1 MNTQVDV
8 RSNGLD
14 KDCGDLFF
22 PFVSQPHVVY
32 FSGIPVQGIKD
43 NSVTAIELS
52 DTTQNG
58 KLESCGAVVLSHL
71 LAANTS
77 VTSVRNL
84 AALAAYFAAEFE
96 NSELCVPNFQWLC
109 PSCFPETTGRGKI
122 QLSES
127 QGYDRHRGGPESEL
141 HGDQNRR
148 F

>member
-8 RSNGLD
+8 RSNGLN
-14 KDCGDLFF
+14 KECGDLFI

-43 NSVTAIELS
+43 NSVTVIELS

-58 KLESCGAVVLSHL
+58 KLESCGAVILSHL

-84 AALAAYFAAEFE
+84 AARAAYFAAEFE
-96 NSELCVPNFQWLC
+96 IPELLLYC
-109 PSCFPETTGRGKI
+109 SSI
-122 QLSES
+122 
-127 QGYDRHRGGPESEL
+127 
-141 HGDQNRR
+141 
-148 F
+148 

>member
-14 KDCGDLFF
+14 KECGDLFI

-77 VTSVRNL
+77 VTSVRDR
-84 AALAAYFAAEFE
+84 AAHAAYFAPKFE

-109 PSCFPETTGRGKI
+109 PSCFPETHRSMYPRTRSGLKEAKRWP
-122 QLSES
+122 QLCRRTPPS
-127 QGYDRHRGGPESEL
+127 QR
-141 HGDQNRR
+141 
-148 F
+148 

>member
-1 MNTQVDV
+1 MFVANHCLLSKNTQVDV
-8 RSNGLD
+8 RSNGLN
-14 KDCGDLFF
+14 KECGDLFI

-77 VTSVRNL
+77 VTSVRNR
-84 AALAAYFAAEFE
+84 AARTAYFAPEFE
-96 NSELCVPNFQWLC
+96 IPELYVPNFQWRC
-109 PSCFPETTGRGKI
+109 PSCFPKTTGRCILK
-122 QLSES
+122 
-127 QGYDRHRGGPESEL
+127 RHGHSWGQS
-141 HGDQNRR
+141 
-148 F
+148 FW